1 MITNCSPTVRIV
13 SLGNPFEN
21 PNDLI
26 VETLVDGVW
35 TYFRGFNTFSNDYA
49 YTSARE
55 AAREAMDLFKYLE
68 GV

>member
-1 MITNCSPTVRIV
+1 MITNASPNVRIV
-13 SLGNPFEN
+13 SLGDPFNN

-26 VETLVDGVW
+26 VETLVDGEW
-35 TYFRGFNTFSNDYA
+35 KYFRGFNTLSNDYA

-68 GV
+68 AV

>member
-1 MITNCSPTVRIV
+1 MITNASPNVRIV
-13 SLGNPFEN
+13 SLGDPFNN

-26 VETLVDGVW
+26 VETLIDGEW
-35 TYFRGFNTFSNDYA
+35 KYFRGFNTFSNDYA

-68 GV
+68 AV

>member
-1 MITNCSPTVRIV
+1 MITNCSSTVRIV
-13 SLGNPFEN
+13 SLSSPFEN
-21 PNDLI
+21 PDDLI

-55 AAREAMDLFKYLE
+55 AAQEAMELFKYLE
-68 GV
+68 AV

>member
-1 MITNCSPTVRIV
+1 MITNCSSTVRIV
-13 SLGNPFEN
+13 SLGDPFN
-21 PNDLI
+21 NVDDLI
-26 VETLVDGVW
+26 VETLVDGEW
-35 TYFRGFNTFSNDYA
+35 KFFRGFNTFSNDYA

>member
-13 SLGNPFEN
+13 SLGNPFKN
-21 PNDLI
+21 PNDLV
-26 VETLVDGVW
+26 VETLVDGEW
-35 TYFRGFNTFSNDYA
+35 KFYRGFNTFSNDYA

-55 AAREAMDLFKYLE
+55 AAREAMTLFKYLE